1 MKKIYFN
8 KEILVSRCI
17 GFSLILILSIF
28 ISINPETFTTDR
40 YNSPL
45 FNRIISSL
53 SAIYFLASL
62 YSHLKLFNR
71 KFALIIDDEYL
82 YDYSSYESIGYI
94 KWNEIYEINKKGK
107 KSIEIVINKN
117 LINFSSK
124 RIFVKFLLFAN
135 NWNYKKSIIISTAN
149 LTCNRDQL
157 YSSIIRQFKKHKKL
171 HTT

>member
-17 GFSLILILSIF
+17 GFSFILILSIF

-40 YNSPL
+40 YNNPL

-71 KFALIIDDEYL
+71 KFALIIDDEHL
-82 YDYSSYESIGYI
+82 NDYSSYESIGYI

-124 RIFVKFLLFAN
+124 TIFVKFLLFAN

-157 YSSIIRQFKKHKKL
+157 YSAIIRQFKKHKKL